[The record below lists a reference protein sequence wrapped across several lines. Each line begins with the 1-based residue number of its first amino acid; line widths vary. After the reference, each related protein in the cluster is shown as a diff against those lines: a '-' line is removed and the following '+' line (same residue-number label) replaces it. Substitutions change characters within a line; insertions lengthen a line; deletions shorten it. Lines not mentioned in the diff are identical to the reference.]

1 MHTITLPFEKSEV
14 ELLYDLLCWAV
25 ETNKIQYF
33 NTDEAGVEKILEKL
47 RVEIEG
53 KEDV

>member
-1 MHTITLPFEKSEV
+1 MHSIMLPFEKSEV